1 MQRIISCI
9 PRDKFAQALSKGPGE
24 LYLSI
29 VASKLALV
37 VGALGNEPVRD
48 DARWQARDVMGHNL
62 YRPCLCG
69 ETSATG
75 AVLLSPAEVECLC
88 VPVHAAPRRAVP

>member
-48 DARWQARDVMGHNL
+48 DARCISALPRHRRRHVHCAGMGVSVL
-62 YRPCLCG
+62 KMT
-69 ETSATG
+69 TSEG
-75 AVLLSPAEVECLC
+75 DAEMPIINML
-88 VPVHAAPRRAVP
+88 